1 MNPVDDQAMRTVLD
15 HGAGSV
21 MRQLRVENERL
32 RNELAMANANIGN
45 RYLRSVLNL
54 IDKHREMHPTV
65 RYLDVLDRSLV
76 LADDAVEYDEMLN
89 GLAAMPI
96 EQKLRIIPALCKLGY
111 FVLEDG
117 SVHSQTCPFSVNF
130 NMTEERIRRVYHG
143 FFARGGILH
152 LPTNISE

>member
-32 RNELAMANANIGN
+32 RNELAMASANLGN

-54 IDKHREMHPTV
+54 IDKHREMV
-65 RYLDVLDRSLV
+65 YGQVEVMDRLLVLD
-76 LADDAVEYDEMLN
+76 DEAVEYDEMLN

-111 FVLEDG
+111 FVLEDYPA
-117 SVHSQTCPFSVNF
+117 SQTCPFSVNF

>member
-1 MNPVDDQAMRTVLD
+1 MRTVLD

-54 IDKHREMHPTV
+54 IDKHREMYREMCFSQV
-65 RYLDVLDRSLV
+65 DVFDRLLVLD
-76 LADDAVEYDEMLN
+76 DDAVEYDEMLN

>member
-1 MNPVDDQAMRTVLD
+1 MDLTADQALRTVLD

-21 MRQLRVENERL
+21 VRQLRVENERL
-32 RNELAMANANIGN
+32 RNDLAMANANLGN

-54 IDKHREMHPTV
+54 IDKRREMGYGRV
-65 RYLDVLDRSLV
+65 NVIDDLLVLD
-76 LADDAVEYDEMLN
+76 DEAVEYDEMLN

>member
-1 MNPVDDQAMRTVLD
+1 MDLTADQALRTVLD

-21 MRQLRVENERL
+21 VRQLRVENERL
-32 RNELAMANANIGN
+32 RNDLAMANANLGN

-54 IDKHREMHPTV
+54 IDKHCEMGYGRV
-65 RYLDVLDRSLV
+65 NVIDDLLVLD
-76 LADDAVEYDEMLN
+76 DEAVEYDEMLN
-89 GLAAMPI
+89 GLLSMPI
-96 EQKLRIIPALCKLGY
+96 EEKLRIIPALCKLGY